1 MLCLVRCLQ
10 EKKDIFF
17 ASKVAMFML
26 KALQC
31 SSFSDTHKGVNARK
45 KFRVLEFI
53 TNIFNLY
60 RTAYRSHLQRE
71 KRASFINCAKA
82 CVCEICKSASH
93 LSTKIGSE
101 LKCVSYAPTAEN
113 NISSKKDYRLFYLT
127 LVSRSLALLR
137 ADTT

>member
-10 EKKDIFF
+10 EKNDIFF

-82 CVCEICKSASH
+82 CVCEICRSASH
-93 LSTKIGSE
+93 LSTKIKAQSE
-101 LKCVSYAPTAEN
+101 NVFHTGQLRKTMYLQ
-113 NISSKKDYRLFYLT
+113 KKTIVCFT
-127 LVSRSLALLR
+127 LL
-137 ADTT
+137 